1 MALLESKTKDLPSFE
16 ARRVKR
22 QLKEASVEE
31 IEKKFDKTL
40 KSVREDAK
48 AVKAAVEEDSKK
60 TVESEIEQIL
70 SNDMDED
77 DMLKNRPHNLHK
89 DENLNEEDF
98 ETTETVNMT
107 ETGDVELDE
116 SEVIDGNLMKLWCRQ
131 AVEVN

>member
-1 MALLESKTKDLPSFE
+1 
-16 ARRVKR
+16 
-22 QLKEASVEE
+22 
-31 IEKKFDKTL
+31 
-40 KSVREDAK
+40 
-48 AVKAAVEEDSKK
+48 
-60 TVESEIEQIL
+60 
-70 SNDMDED
+70 MDED